1 MTNCI
6 IASQGGRLCS
16 LTSISVP
23 EGVDA
28 KKVCPGSSL
37 LSLFLF
43 TFIIQVQQFLLDNYG
58 IEVAG
63 GLGQLAGKIWRV
75 GYVGI
80 ITHHLQKL
88 IFVLFSIISFFPSSF
103 FHFFILSFFFL
114 LFVHCRLMGYNAK
127 QSNVKLFITALK
139 EATGK

>member
-28 KKVCPGSSL
+28 KKVRPRSSL

-88 IFVLFSIISFFPSSF
+88 IFVYSLLFLFSPLHFFIFSF
-103 FHFFILSFFFL
+103 FHSFSF
-114 LFVHCRLMGYNAK
+114 C
-127 QSNVKLFITALK
+127 LFIA
-139 EATGK
+139 G